1 MLSFHRFMI
10 HVHINIQTTKNLKR
24 TRTFHASLAS
34 YQKYTNMNV
43 NLFSLAID
51 LRHSAAWIKKQST
64 WYSLHNRLN
73 TKYYNFCVDNAT
85 PSILCS
91 VFVTKNLGLLM
102 LWYAFCYSINII
114 HILKV
119 VLYLPILN
127 YVLSFNIVILNG
139 IPLDDIGKFENLLKT
154 SLKMKEV
161 GIEQ

>member
-1 MLSFHRFMI
+1 M
-10 HVHINIQTTKNLKR
+10 
-24 TRTFHASLAS
+24 
-34 YQKYTNMNV
+34 
-43 NLFSLAID
+43 AID

-64 WYSLHNRLN
+64 WYMYSLHNRLN
-73 TKYYNFCVDNAT
+73 KKYYNFSVDNAT
-85 PSILCS
+85 PSILWS

-139 IPLDDIGKFENLLKT
+139 IPLDDIGKFENFKKLVLKWKK
-154 SLKMKEV
+154 SALNSKLISDWFKNEDQLWHAKQSV
-161 GIEQ
+161 C